1 MKSLKNIFALL
12 PFLLVFS
19 LLLSSCEDVV
29 DVDLEEGE
37 TQLVVDAMLTTDSGT
52 QTIYLRKSA
61 AYLNNSIPAG
71 ATGAIVKVTDLA
83 NREFEFK
90 DVDGTGKYQWI
101 PTGTEPFPF
110 GVPGNV
116 YTLDI
121 KYQGEEY
128 SAVAFMDS
136 VLTIDSLWTEFRE
149 QAIQGPDTI
158 KAGYVLN
165 MKAFDIPGEGNCYW
179 FRTYK
184 NGVRYIKPE
193 EINLAYDAAFGPG
206 SDGVEVIPPIVGAL
220 SPERFQ
226 PGDSLVV
233 ECLSI
238 GIPAFYFLNL
248 AQRQMTNSGLFAEP
262 PANVQS
268 NIENKNKDSNKKAL
282 GWFFASSVER
292 KGLRVKP

>member
-1 MKSLKNIFALL
+1 MKTLVRRYAALPIIL
-12 PFLLVFS
+12 FLALMV
-19 LLLSSCEDVV
+19 SSCEDVV
-29 DVDLEEGE
+29 DVELKEGE
-37 TQLVVDAMLTTDSGT
+37 AQLVVDAMLTNDSGA
-52 QTIYLRKSA
+52 QVIYLRKSA
-61 AYLNNSIPAG
+61 AYLNNNAPLG
-71 ATGAIVKVTDLA
+71 ATGALVKVTDLA
-83 NREFEFK
+83 GREFEFK
-90 DVDGTGKYQWI
+90 DLDGTGKYQWV
-101 PTGTEPFPF
+101 PTGFEPFPF
-110 GVPGNV
+110 GIPGNV

-121 KYQGEEY
+121 KYEGEEY
-128 SAVAFMDS
+128 TSVAYMDS

-149 QAIQGPDTI
+149 QSVQGPDTI
-158 KAGYVLN
+158 EAGYVLN

-184 NGVRYIKPE
+184 NGKRYIEPGQ
-193 EINLAYDAAFGPG
+193 INLAYDAAFGPG

-238 GIPAFYFLNL
+238 GIPAFYFINQ

-262 PANVQS
+262 PANVPS

-282 GWFFASSVER
+282 GWFFAASVER
-292 KGLRVKP
+292 KGLRVEP